1 MGQDQAELQQRAS
14 GEAGRRGVSRDTP
27 ASPIPVSAGQ
37 PGAPLGIYGKYP
49 AAAQGQRREKYQL
62 QNAARK
68 LRQGF
73 PVTKCLRWAIPNSHI
88 KIIHH
93 PEFGKAG
100 YAGLETCGS
109 VWECPVC
116 ASKISERRRVEVQTA
131 IAMHKA
137 KGGEVLLLTL
147 TSPHKYGDSLA
158 VLLAAQAKALDGFRK
173 NRPGRRFFESLGTV
187 GTIRALEVLDGT
199 PNTTGNNGW
208 HPHFHILLFVAQG
221 VDMEKAHRTAFGIWA
236 DECMKAGLGIPSFK
250 HGVDL
255 RDGSYAEKYV
265 SKWGLENEMTKG
277 HIKKGGK
284 RGRSPFDLL
293 RCYNEGDKQAGALF
307 VEYATHFKGKRQLV
321 WSNGLKALFAI
332 EEATDIEVAEREEER
347 AELGAELSRDD
358 WKIILNFDVRA
369 EILEAFENGGAFEVA
384 HCIAMLREETQLTG
398 KAAQVKAD
406 LAELQEFMGWT
417 PERLAEFLAWQL
429 EDAAC
434 R

>member
-14 GEAGRRGVSRDTP
+14 GEAGRRGVPQGTH
-27 ASPIPVSAGQ
+27 ATPIPVGAGQ

-49 AAAQGQRREKYQL
+49 AASQDQRREKYQL

-73 PVTKCLRWAIPNSHI
+73 PVTKCLRWAVPNSHV

-100 YAGLETCGS
+100 YAGLQTCGS
-109 VWECPVC
+109 IWECPVC

-131 IAMHKA
+131 MAMHKA
-137 KGGEVLLLTL
+137 KGGQVVLLTV
-147 TSPHKYGDSLA
+147 TSPHQFTDSLPA
-158 VLLAAQAKALDGFRK
+158 TLVNQAKAWDGFRK
-173 NRPGRRFFESLGTV
+173 NRPGRRFFDALGTV
-187 GTIRALEVLDGT
+187 GSIRALEVTHGA
-199 PNTTGNNGW
+199 NGW
-208 HPHFHILLFVAQG
+208 HPHFHLLIFVEAG
-221 VDMEKAHRTAFGIWA
+221 VDLLKAHRLAYVAWA
-236 DECMKAGLGIPSFK
+236 DECSKAGLGMPSFK
-250 HGVDL
+250 HGVSL
-255 RDGSYAEKYV
+255 QDGSHAEKYV
-265 SKWGLENEMTKG
+265 SKWGLENEITKS
-277 HIKKGGK
+277 HLKKAKSG
-284 RGRSPFDLL
+284 GRSPFDLL
-293 RCYNEGDKQAGALF
+293 RSYSKGDKQAGALF

-332 EEATDIEVAEREEER
+332 EEATDLELAEREEER
-347 AELGAELSRDD
+347 AELGVELSRDD

>member
-14 GEAGRRGVSRDTP
+14 GEAGWRGGPQGTP
-27 ASPIPVSAGQ
+27 ATPIPVGAGQ
-37 PGAPLGIYGKYP
+37 PGTPLGIYGKYP
-49 AAAQGQRREKYQL
+49 AASQDQRREKYQL

-73 PVTKCLRWAIPNSHI
+73 PVTKCLRWAIPNSHV

-100 YAGLETCGS
+100 YAGLQTCGS
-109 VWECPVC
+109 IWECPVC

-131 IAMHKA
+131 MTMHKA
-137 KGGEVLLLTL
+137 KGGQVVLLTV
-147 TSPHKYGDSLA
+147 TSPHQFTDSLPA
-158 VLLAAQAKALDGFRK
+158 TLVNQAKAWDGFRK
-173 NRPGRRFFESLGTV
+173 NRAGRRFFAALGTV
-187 GTIRALEVLDGT
+187 GSIRALEVTHGA
-199 PNTTGNNGW
+199 NGW
-208 HPHFHILLFVAQG
+208 HPHFHLLIFVEAG
-221 VDMEKAHRTAFGIWA
+221 VDLLKAHRLAYVAWA
-236 DECMKAGLGIPSFK
+236 DECSKAGLGMPSFK
-250 HGVDL
+250 HGVSL
-255 RDGSYAEKYV
+255 QDGSHAEKYV
-265 SKWGLENEMTKG
+265 SKWGLENEITKS
-277 HIKKGGK
+277 HLKKAKSG
-284 RGRSPFDLL
+284 GRSPFDLL
-293 RCYNEGDKQAGALF
+293 RCYSKGDKQAGALF

-332 EEATDIEVAEREEER
+332 EEATDLELAEREEER
-347 AELGAELSRDD
+347 AEMGVELSRDD